1 MCNQPGPLSIGNRVP
16 SSCRVFALVL
26 VPPLAMA
33 ARAADQP
40 ASPPPQ
46 PVLHLADGRS
56 LPGEIRAST
65 RPGVLRWQAASA
77 GMPSEFAWKEVSAIH
92 WPPPATPARPAGAF
106 RFELAAGDVLFG
118 SLLALDDQRAELDV
132 PRLGRVH
139 VRRSHLHRIGRWR
152 DGADLVHVGPN
163 GLAGWHEPK
172 GQNKWRDDSGRPTTD
187 REDASIRGNFGL
199 PDRAS
204 IEFEI
209 SWKTRPDFVFA
220 LGVDD
225 TANSVKRAFRFEVW
239 SADFVIQ
246 RETERE
252 ADLAVVQEV
261 SVGHSGRVHLE
272 AYLDQAR
279 GRILVFS
286 PGGQQLADLRAT
298 DARAAVLPGL
308 YLENARGD
316 VRLEWL
322 RIGRWDGEIPGEV
335 PAGQA
340 RIRRDDGS
348 TLVGDLTGLDTASKD
363 FLVKTETGESRV
375 SEDHVSSVFLPVT
388 KEGGPRLIRAVFQD
402 GSRVSGELVKVEDGV
417 LTLTVPGIEEPL
429 RLPLAVLRSVV
440 VLRR

>member
-1 MCNQPGPLSIGNRVP
+1 MCYQPGPSPVGNRVP
-16 SSCRVFALVL
+16 LSCRLFALLL
-26 VPPLAMA
+26 VAPLAMA

-65 RPGVLRWQAASA
+65 RPGVLRWQAASS

-92 WPPPATPARPAGAF
+92 WPPPATPSRPAGAF
-106 RFELAAGDVLFG
+106 CFELAAGDVLFG

-172 GQNKWRDDSGRPTTD
+172 GQNNWRDDSGRPTTD
-187 REDASIRGNFGL
+187 REQASIRGNFGL

-209 SWKTRPDFVFA
+209 SWKFKPDFVFA

-225 TANSVKRAFRFEVW
+225 TEDSVKKAFRFEVW
-239 SADFVIQ
+239 GADMTIQ

-261 SVGHSGRVHLE
+261 SPGHAGRVHLE
-272 AYLDQAR
+272 AYLDQAK

-286 PGGQQLADLRAT
+286 PEGKQLADLRAT

-308 YLENARGD
+308 FLMNVRGD

-322 RIGRWDGEIPGEV
+322 RIGRWDGEPPGAV
-335 PAGQA
+335 PAGKA

-348 TLVGDLTGLDTASKD
+348 SLVGDLTGLDAASKEL
-363 FLVKTETGESRV
+363 LVKTLTGESRV
-375 SEDHVSSVFLPVT
+375 SEDHISSVFLPVT
-388 KEGGPRLIRAVFQD
+388 REGAPRMIRALFQD

-417 LTLTVPGIEEPL
+417 LALTVPGIEEPL
-429 RLPLAVLRSVV
+429 RLPLAGLQSLV